1 MAHLTTRRRWAFF
14 GIALAIGA
22 GAMGVRW
29 RYAAGAAAP
38 VEDAA
43 LLAVAVTESTALAE
57 SRGAGSDAVVE
68 ESQLAGPRG
77 LGTMTGRAPGTT
89 EIIAGV
95 RLASHKVNVVIQDG
109 LARTEVEETFEN
121 TTARVLEGR
130 YVFPVPPDASVSRL
144 ALYVGAELV
153 EGEIVERERAA
164 RIFRGIVEDTVRP
177 RDPALLEWVK
187 GSEVSLKVFP
197 IPAHG
202 SRKVVLAYDQVLPAA
217 SRQMRYL
224 YPLSLGQ
231 DRAVS
236 IDDFTL
242 DVTAADATT
251 SLVAVRTPGYAA
263 TTAPSGPLHLSYSA
277 RAFTPASDFVLEY
290 ERAPSAGPDVSAYP
304 ARLDTSAPIGKTPA
318 KEDGYLAMRLP
329 IRRPTGAQAGGHHDR
344 AIVLDVSQ
352 SQSKETLAG
361 EIAVARGILRRLDPE
376 ERFTLL
382 ACDSACAVYPEDGLA
397 TPSATTLDDAGRW
410 LQARAVGGSS
420 DIAGALLDA
429 AKRITSDRAG
439 QIVYLGDGA
448 ASAGELTAETIAARV
463 RPEMQA
469 HKIDLRLF
477 GAGRSLDEVVLGGL
491 ARSLGASYERVST
504 GEPLARRIDAITLGL
519 DAPLLVDPALEV
531 PEGIYDIHPK
541 VLPNL
546 HAGQELLIT
555 ARVREGERGEIKI
568 KGTLGGAAYTDS
580 KAVVW
585 ETATPPV
592 PPRLWASAKIAD
604 LEASNDE
611 ASRKEVI
618 ALSKAHRVMSRAASF
633 LVLENDQMFAEFGIE
648 RAAKKAPKEAL
659 GGSPKA
665 PDSASFGGVGLL
677 DNRPSPLEPAFGAG
691 DMGTGA
697 PAGGGLGVSGIGDGG
712 GGLGLWGTGGSGGRG
727 EGIALGPIGTIG
739 HGAGTETGQG
749 FGSGHGRLGGA
760 HRSSVPQVRMGSVTV
775 SGSLPPEV
783 IQRIVRQNFG
793 RFRLCYEN
801 GLRNNPELQGRVTV
815 RFTIG
820 AEGNISGV
828 SNGGSDLP
836 DPGVV
841 ACVVRSFNGIV
852 FPFVTGGSVIVSYPI
867 LFAPGSESS
876 AAWSTVTARREGEGP
891 SAVHREGN
899 DQWMTEGEAAL
910 GKLRGAMREGETS
923 RQRHDTL
930 IHGLLARGRFAE
942 ALTAARRFADLD
954 PDLASAH
961 ELLAQAAA
969 AAGEGSLARTSL
981 DAELETSPAS
991 RDLHARAARAF
1002 EAAGD
1007 ERRACAHFRSLVELR
1022 RTDDDARYEAL
1033 RCRARLGERDAV
1045 QAEISALDKPGKR
1058 VTELARVLA
1067 AGAAPAYDAAA
1078 GSGGELEAKLHCADE
1093 SERCPTVVVV
1103 TPSGS
1108 VISTWTPAA
1117 RGGAVTTSNLG
1128 SGTYRTLLV
1137 GGEPDAACQV
1147 TVRAFSTTRKF
1158 SRPRGGVQT
1167 IAATSVTFPEVR
1179 FGRLELR

>member
-29 RYAAGAAAP
+29 RYAAANAAP
-38 VEDAA
+38 VEDPA
-43 LLAVAVTESTALAE
+43 LLAVAVTESTTLAE
-57 SRGAGSDAVVE
+57 SRGAGSDLVVE
-68 ESQLAGPRG
+68 ESPLAGPRG

-130 YVFPVPPDASVSRL
+130 YLFPVPPDASVSRL

-164 RIFRGIVEDTVRP
+164 RIFKGIVEDTVRP

-202 SRKVVLAYDQVLPAA
+202 TRKIVLAYDQVLSESA
-217 SRQMRYL
+217 RQMRYL

-236 IDDFTL
+236 IDEFSL
-242 DVTAADATT
+242 DVTAADAAT

-304 ARLDTSAPIGKTPA
+304 ARLDTSAPIGKTPPR
-318 KEDGYLAMRLP
+318 EDGYLAMRLP
-329 IRRPTGAQAGGHHDR
+329 IRRPTGTQARERHDR

-352 SQSKETLAG
+352 SQSQETLAG

-397 TPSATTLDDAGRW
+397 TPSSTTLDDAGRW
-410 LQARAVGGSS
+410 LQARSIGGSS

-429 AKRITSDRAG
+429 AKRVTSERAG

-463 RPEMQA
+463 RPEIQG
-469 HKIDLRLF
+469 HKLDLRLL
-477 GAGRSLDEVVLGGL
+477 GAGRTLDEVVLGGL

-519 DAPLLVDPALEV
+519 EAPLLVDPALEV
-531 PEGIYDIHPK
+531 PEGIYDVHPK

-568 KGTLGGAAYTDS
+568 KGTLGGVAYTDS
-580 KAVVW
+580 KAIVW

-633 LVLENDQMFAEFGIE
+633 LVLENDQMFSEFGIE
-648 RAAKKAPKEAL
+648 RAAKKAPREEL
-659 GGSPKA
+659 GTAPKS
-665 PDSASFGGVGLL
+665 PDSSSFGGVGLL
-677 DNRPSPLEPAFGAG
+677 DNRPSPLEPTSGAG
-691 DMGTGA
+691 PTGTDA
-697 PAGGGLGVSGIGDGG
+697 PAS
-712 GGLGLWGTGGSGGRG
+712 GGLGLTGMGEGGGGRG
-727 EGIALGPIGTIG
+727 EGGGLGSIGTIG
-739 HGAGTETGQG
+739 HSAGTWTGQG
-749 FGSGHGRLGGA
+749 FGGGSGRLGGA
-760 HRSSVPQVRMGSVTV
+760 HRSSVPQVRMGGVTV
-775 SGSLPPEV
+775 NGSLPPEV

-801 GLRNNPELQGRVTV
+801 GLRNNPELRGRVTV
-815 RFTIG
+815 RFVIS
-820 AEGNISGV
+820 AEGNVSGV

-836 DPGVV
+836 DAGVV
-841 ACVVRSFNGIV
+841 ACVVSGFNGLM
-852 FPFVTGGSVIVSYPI
+852 FPFVPGGSVTVSYPI
-867 LFAPGSESS
+867 LFAPADESRVVS
-876 AAWSTVTARREGEGP
+876 DTVTVHREPEGP

-923 RQRHDTL
+923 RQRHDAL

-942 ALTAARRFADLD
+942 ALTAARRFAELD

-981 DAELETSPAS
+981 DAELETTPAS

-1007 ERRACAHFRSLVELR
+1007 ERRACAHFRSLAELR
-1022 RTDDDARYEAL
+1022 KSEDDARYEAF

-1045 QAEISALDKPGKR
+1045 LAELSAFDKPGKR

-1067 AGAAPAYDAAA
+1067 TGSAPAYDGAA
-1078 GSGGELEAKLHCADE
+1078 SGGELEAKLSCADE
-1093 SERCPTVVVV
+1093 AERCPTLIVV
-1103 TPSGS
+1103 TPSGN
-1108 VISTWTPAA
+1108 VISPWTPAA
-1117 RGGAVTTSNLG
+1117 RGGAVTTNNLS
-1128 SGTYRTLLV
+1128 SGTYRTMLI
-1137 GGEPDAACQV
+1137 GGEPDAACEV
-1147 TVRAFSTTRKF
+1147 TVRALGTTRKLA
-1158 SRPRGGVQT
+1158 RPRGGART

-1179 FGRLELR
+1179 FGFLQLR